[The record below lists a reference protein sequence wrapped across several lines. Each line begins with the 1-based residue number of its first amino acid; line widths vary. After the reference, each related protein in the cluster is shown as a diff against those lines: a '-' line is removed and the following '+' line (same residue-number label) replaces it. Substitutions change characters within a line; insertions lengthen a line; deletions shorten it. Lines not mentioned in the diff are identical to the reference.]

1 MSLVVDASL
10 TLAWYFEDERT
21 PAIDALLDRVAQNG
35 AFVPSLW
42 RLEVVNGLQAAVR
55 RRRIDHAYRDDALQQ
70 LGLLPIAVD
79 ADTGAHAW
87 TTTLRLAD
95 RCALTIYDATDLELA
110 QRRALPLATLDRAL
124 RSAAQ
129 ALGVPLLA
137 TGA

>member
-21 PAIDALLDRVAQNG
+21 PAIDALLDRVAQNS

-42 RLEVVNGLQAAVR
+42 RLEVVNGLQTAVR
-55 RRRIDHAYRDDALQQ
+55 RRRIDNAYRDNALQQ

-87 TTTLRLAD
+87 TTTLGLAD
-95 RCALTIYDATDLELA
+95 RCALTIYDATYLELA